1 MKKIVNSLE
10 NAKYRF
16 DMAKDI
22 VSYMDTS
29 KSTLLQEVN
38 KLDKYKELSQ
48 KKNSLLMLLH
58 QKLILKWKANI
69 SELQNLLENT
79 NSHASTS
86 HQFNS
91 AIAALKISLNEV
103 KVIMV
108 NYLLIKEDILK
119 ELNILLAKKEK
130 ISLSIDEVNKNIE
143 FVKNKIKEQTL
154 DDLNTEIHL
163 KIEHLYELE
172 ERYRNEKCK
181 LQELEEQ
188 LYSANQTRL
197 DLISNETR
205 TFTSEKERNLWIEN
219 QISTIQV
226 QIHENDT
233 KSTKLLEEKNEL
245 IEKRFNLETFFMEL
259 DDSHDSETLAN
270 KEAETKC
277 QYAYLMNALNDVRHA
292 LCEIEN
298 SIKMVKNNLDIMK
311 GKLRVKIGRA
321 THDGCESVDK
331 VIAKWQGS
339 DDENYHNLFKG
350 YHGLVIDNFVCD
362 DKLNVAVEAA
372 IGNRLFQHIVD
383 SSRTGNAILKEMNS
397 MQLPGE
403 VWFLPL
409 DKINKPI
416 LQYPQD
422 ENVRPLIDVIK
433 FSENIEKAMKFIFG
447 KILICKDL
455 EIAVHVARLYR
466 FTCVTLDGD
475 KVKNSGVLSG
485 GFNEQKSSLR
495 SLYVK
500 ICKTVEQSNL
510 LNMDLLR
517 HKKTSQDIQ
526 MKLDRLHSE
535 IQRFKTENVLY
546 SKKPEAHLKEK
557 IASINNEIEL
567 VEKRMETVK
576 LNNLKLK
583 TRQTNL
589 MNERNQIFGTRSPK
603 DEIQLIKMNKLI
615 EEFEKKINVL
625 NNKLLELDFEKKKL
639 NDDIIYKK
647 NIRSLKN
654 AEHNDLNTYERK
666 RNDLLTKEKLIVA
679 RMQTLNEKLKW
690 TDQKIIKAEEENDKK
705 IKDLE
710 KLKQLKLDMQTDK
723 QFMQK
728 EKLREK
734 IRYFYLKIKE
744 SENYIVSLY
753 EKKYSKLIL
762 SRFEDKSLLMVNE
775 ELKATSASIKCLGQ
789 VYILAKRKYVEAMN
803 FRKKSLRIEQQY
815 SDFTLAYVMVMSFIN
830 WLESHVEHKIG
841 EICKCYNHYFSNLVS
856 NGSSSLVYYNNN
868 TEGSETQD
876 LIAFGNNYGLGLTVR
891 FSGDRE
897 ELGVNTLSK
906 GEQTIILISII
917 FALLK
922 TQKFPL
928 CLFDEI
934 DGHLSKEQHLQFI
947 RIVGGMSNVQF
958 LISSHHEN
966 MIRYGHK
973 IWQISYES
981 LKSRMKSIE
990 FNKAQEVL
998 QKIQYRQEESYSLSS
1013 GNSSFSQTDTY

>member
-1 MKKIVNSLE
+1 MNLAQKLIRLLMLMWQRWSTISTGYKQEKILKRPEKDIIINNFKSYGEETTIDNFSPISNILVGSNGSGKSNFLEAIKFVIDFGKSYKQQSEKIKLYHHGRKCFLSVEIIFAAYDQLVGKRDIILKRTQNGERSKFYLNGEGVHQEEFQKFLELCGFSIRNPYYFVTLKSASNFIGFSPNERLNFIISNLGTNISTTLSAMKKIVNSLE

-475 KVKNSGVLSG
+475 K
-485 GFNEQKSSLR
+485 
-495 SLYVK
+495 
-500 ICKTVEQSNL
+500 
-510 LNMDLLR
+510 
-517 HKKTSQDIQ
+517 
-526 MKLDRLHSE
+526 
-535 IQRFKTENVLY
+535 
-546 SKKPEAHLKEK
+546 
-557 IASINNEIEL
+557 
-567 VEKRMETVK
+567 
-576 LNNLKLK
+576 
-583 TRQTNL
+583 
-589 MNERNQIFGTRSPK
+589 IFGTRSPK

-690 TDQKIIKAEEENDKK
+690 TDQKIIKAEEEVSVLLAMNDKK

-762 SRFEDKSLLMVNE
+762 SRFEDKSLLM
-775 ELKATSASIKCLGQ
+775 
-789 VYILAKRKYVEAMN
+789 
-803 FRKKSLRIEQQY
+803 
-815 SDFTLAYVMVMSFIN
+815 
-830 WLESHVEHKIG
+830 
-841 EICKCYNHYFSNLVS
+841 
-856 NGSSSLVYYNNN
+856 
-868 TEGSETQD
+868 D

-998 QKIQYRQEESYSLSS
+998 QKIQYSL
-1013 GNSSFSQTDTY
+1013 